1 MVRWTMDTVELHRR
15 SVSGWLEQVA
25 RIGDDDWD
33 RVTPC
38 TAWSVREL
46 VNHVVGEERWT
57 VPLMQGRTLAEVG
70 DTLDGDLLGAD
81 PPTAAREAAEE
92 AIREAAARFAD
103 DLSVHLS
110 YGDESAD
117 EYLRQLVAD
126 HVVHGWDLA
135 AALGTDRVL
144 DPSLVGAVA
153 EWFRDKEA
161 LYREAGAIG
170 AGVVTTA
177 TGEQARLLAAFGRDP
192 EWTPAGAAVH
202 AIADAFGAGDVDAI
216 MAAMTDDCVFESTSP
231 APDGARVVGAD
242 AVRRVWV
249 DLFGQTPEPR
259 FETEE
264 IVVAGDRGVL
274 RWRFSWGGDEPGHVR
289 GVDVLRVSDGKV
301 VEKLSYVKG

>member
-1 MVRWTMDTVELHRR
+1 MDTVELHRR
-15 SVSGWLEQVA
+15 SVSSWLEQVA

-33 RVTPC
+33 RGTPC
-38 TAWSVREL
+38 TAWSVRDL
-46 VNHVVGEERWT
+46 VNHVVGEDRWT

-81 PPTAAREAAEE
+81 PP
-92 AIREAAARFAD
+92 AAARDAADEAVRVAAARLTD
-103 DLSVHLS
+103 DLTVHLS
-110 YGDESAD
+110 YGDESAH

-135 AALGTDRVL
+135 AALGTNREL
-144 DPSLVGAVA
+144 DPSLVAAVA

-161 LYREAGAIG
+161 LYREAGLISP
-170 AGVVTTA
+170 GVVTA
-177 TGEQARLLAAFGRDP
+177 APGEQARLLAAFGRDP
-192 EWTPAGAAVH
+192 TWTPGGAAVH

-216 MAAMTDDCVFESTSP
+216 MEAMTDDCVFESTSP
-231 APDGARVVGAD
+231 APDGTRVVGAE

-249 DLFGQTPEPR
+249 DLFGQTPDPR

-264 IVVAGDRGVL
+264 VVVAGDRGVL

-289 GVDVLRVSDGKV
+289 GVDVLRVRDGKV
-301 VEKLSYVKG
+301 AEKLSYVKG

>member
-1 MVRWTMDTVELHRR
+1 MVRWPMDTVELHRR
-15 SVSGWLEQVA
+15 SVSSWLEQVA

-46 VNHVVGEERWT
+46 VNHVVGEDRWT

-81 PPTAAREAAEE
+81 PPAAARDAAEE
-92 AIREAAARFAD
+92 AIREAAARYAD

-135 AALGTDRVL
+135 AALGTDRTL

-161 LYREAGAIG
+161 LYREAGVIG
-170 AGVVTTA
+170 AGVVTA
-177 TGEQARLLAAFGRDP
+177 EPGDQARLLAAFGRDP
-192 EWTPAGAAVH
+192 AWTPAAAAVH

-231 APDGARVVGAD
+231 VPDGTRVVGAD
-242 AVRRVWV
+242 AVRQVWV
-249 DLFGQTPEPR
+249 DLFGNTPEAR
-259 FETEE
+259 FATEE

-274 RWRFSWGGDEPGHVR
+274 RWRFSWGGAEPGHVR
-289 GVDVLRVSDGKV
+289 GVDVLRVRDGKV
-301 VEKLSYVKG
+301 AEKLSYVKG